1 MKLQYRNGFI
11 AFSAILLFILGL
23 LIPIVVTD
31 VMGVPTH
38 QATIEGNS
46 IADSVFN
53 EISSQNQVDPMFPGE
68 AAISTSDGVRMVADY
83 SKLERINESSAIAS
97 ALQFANSSSYLAGQ
111 NLTLD
116 TGWTRL
122 DPTYWTLRFFGNNT
136 TVYVTLNAF
145 SGAVIDF
152 QIRWKGPSPYVRDYN
167 GTDSMTESE
176 IEGHALAFLRN
187 HNYSLSQQSIYTG
200 PQLEYDIDYLT
211 DYVYTL
217 RFFDVINMTMVWG
230 NIVQI
235 NLDIKTGDMVG
246 FAYSWTFIS
255 SINTQDSISSQRAEG
270 IALNYVNGLEKAGTV
285 SVVSSVLILS
295 KIRSTPFTEYRLMW
309 AVSLDSERVGKVL
322 LDGVSGEVLGVY
334 EYVVASPILRTATPQ
349 VELTAYVLFPPL
361 ILAVSGFVL
370 ARKRVWR
377 RIAKV
382 NARDEK

>member
-23 LIPIVVTD
+23 LIPIAVTG

-38 QATIEGNS
+38 QATIEGTS

-53 EISSQNQVDPMFPGE
+53 DISTQAQADPMFPGG

-83 SKLERINESSAIAS
+83 SKLERINESSAIAF
-97 ALQFANSSSYLAGQ
+97 ALRFANSSSYLAGQ

-122 DPTYWTLRFFGNNT
+122 DPTYWTLRFFGNNA

-145 SGAVIDF
+145 SGAVTEF

-176 IEGHALAFLRN
+176 IEGHALAFLRDY
-187 HNYSLSQQSIYTG
+187 NYSLSQQSIYTG

-230 NIVQI
+230 NIVEI
-235 NLDIKTGDMVG
+235 NLDVKTGDMVG

-270 IALNYVNGLEKAGTV
+270 IALNYVNGLEKARTV

-309 AVSLDSERVGKVL
+309 AVSMDSERVGKVL

-349 VELTAYVLFPPL
+349 VQLTAYAFFPPL
-361 ILAVSGFVL
+361 ILAVSAFVL
-370 ARKRVWR
+370 AKKRVWK
-377 RIAKV
+377 RISEV
-382 NARDEK
+382 NTKNDM